1 MINSTNL
8 RFERKFILK
17 ESRFG
22 DLNLILKKK
31 ALGFRKAFPDRHV
44 NSIYFDTH
52 DFRYYCENL
61 DGIANRHKIR
71 IRWYGKDSETLIENP
86 KLELKIKQG
95 LVGTKQRHKL
105 AGFNSKKNL
114 NKLILELGTADIPED
129 TKLLMKSVL
138 PVVLVRYTRKY
149 FISRNNQIRLTFDDN
164 IRYYNAGNGF
174 IRGAGIRDQNNI
186 VEIKYAVENDEWV
199 EQISSNFPYRLNKN
213 SKYVN
218 ALKTFYDVRI

>member
-17 ESRFG
+17 DSGFG

-44 NSIYFDTH
+44 NSVYFDTH
-52 DFRYYCENL
+52 DFKYYCENL
-61 DGIANRHKIR
+61 DGVANRHKIR
-71 IRWYGKDSETLIENP
+71 IRWYGKDNGALVENP
-86 KLELKIKQG
+86 KLEIKIKRG
-95 LVGTKQRHKL
+95 LVGTKQLHRL
-105 AGFNSKKNL
+105 SGFDCNRNL
-114 NKLILELGTADIPED
+114 NGLLLALSKEDIPEA
-129 TKLLMKSVL
+129 TKLLIKSVL
-138 PVVLVRYTRKY
+138 PVVLVRYRRKY
-149 FISRNNQIRLTFDDN
+149 FISKNNQIRLTFDDN

-174 IRGAGIRDQNNI
+174 IRGAGIRDENNI